1 MIYEFRNPMPVETPI
16 GYGML
21 VFVRDGGTFSN
32 DVFAIV
38 LDHDGV
44 LRHFTSDQ
52 FKFVRND
59 TFGIRASDEDDDDDD
74 DGDSYHHLHAFGK

>member
-1 MIYEFRNPMPVETPI
+1 MIYEFRNPMPVETSL

-21 VFVRDGGTFSN
+21 IYVRDGGTFSN

-38 LDHDGV
+38 LDTDGV
-44 LRHFTSDQ
+44 IRHMTSDQ

-59 TFGIRASDEDDDDDD
+59 TFQIRDE
-74 DGDSYHHLHAFGK
+74 AP